1 MTNDVNNP
9 NPYSNQGGA
18 PAAVNPGTTLG
29 IIGLILGV
37 VGFFVVFLGPVAGL
51 IVSIIGL
58 SKSKK
63 AGQKNGLAL
72 AGIIVS
78 SVAFIANIIT
88 AIVVVSIISATVATF
103 GGTAIELLEQCEAD
117 PTSTVEFQ
125 GQQISCEDL
134 LSGSN

>member
-9 NPYSNQGGA
+9 NPYSTQGGA
-18 PAAVNPGTTLG
+18 PAAVNPGKTLG
-29 IIGLILGV
+29 IVGLILGV
-37 VGFFVVFLGPVAGL
+37 VGFVVMFLGPIAGL

-78 SVAFIANIIT
+78 SVALIANIIT
-88 AIVVVSIISATVATF
+88 VIVIVSVAATF
-103 GGTAIELLEQCEAD
+103 GGTAIEMLEQCEAN